1 MRLRNGMPIG
11 MIARSRAKNGFGS
24 SPLIAHGQKKTGVWL
39 LSQGARQVNLQGK
52 NALFR
57 RVK

>member
-1 MRLRNGMPIG
+1 MA
-11 MIARSRAKNGFGS
+11 ARGRAKNGSGS
-24 SPLIAHGQKKTGVWL
+24 SPLIAHGRKKTGVWS

-52 NALFR
+52 NALLR

>member
-1 MRLRNGMPIG
+1 MS
-11 MIARSRAKNGFGS
+11 ACFRAKNGSGS
-24 SPLIAHGQKKTGVWL
+24 SPLIAHGRKKTGVWL

>member
-1 MRLRNGMPIG
+1 MPIG
-11 MIARSRAKNGFGS
+11 MAARGRAKNGFGS

-39 LSQGARQVNLQGK
+39 LSQGARQANWQGK
-52 NALFR
+52 NALLR

>member
-1 MRLRNGMPIG
+1 MPIG

-24 SPLIAHGQKKTGVWL
+24 SPLIAHGRKKTGVWL

-52 NALFR
+52 NALLR